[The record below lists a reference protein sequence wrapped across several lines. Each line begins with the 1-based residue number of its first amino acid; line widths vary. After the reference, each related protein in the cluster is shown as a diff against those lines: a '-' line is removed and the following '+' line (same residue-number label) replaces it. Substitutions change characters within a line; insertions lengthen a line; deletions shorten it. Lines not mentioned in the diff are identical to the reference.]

1 MAIMIMSANLAGII
15 GTQLFREDDAPHY
28 PMGWTAIL
36 ILVSLALVFTVLA
49 NLQYFVLNRRLRNK
63 EGARLYHS

>member
-15 GTQLFREDDAPHY
+15 GTQLFRENDAPNY
-28 PMGWTAIL
+28 SMGWTAIL
-36 ILVSLALVFTVLA
+36 ILVSLALVFTILA

-63 EGARLYHS
+63 EGAKLYHP